1 MTFVPNTFKL
11 LADPDGDYGGYK
23 SILGFPKKIEGN
35 IATNKERERERERER
50 ESVLVYSL
58 YRCFKALIERKLRSP
73 CMREIGVRFPV
84 ARDLSRKNR

>member
-35 IATNKERERERERER
+35 IATNKERE
-50 ESVLVYSL
+50 SVCVLVYSL